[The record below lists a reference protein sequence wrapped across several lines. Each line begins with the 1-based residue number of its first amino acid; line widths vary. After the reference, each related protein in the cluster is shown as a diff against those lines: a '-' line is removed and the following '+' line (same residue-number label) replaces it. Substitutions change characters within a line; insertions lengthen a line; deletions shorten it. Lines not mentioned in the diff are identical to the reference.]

1 MIFSRGRK
9 GGREG
14 KEKGRKERERRKN
27 TQRGRDRRR
36 EKGRGIGGGREIMLF
51 LDSLKFNL
59 GGVKASVGIT
69 CHLNG
74 PMKRLLL
81 RLTLYCLQLLLSPLL
96 MVRV

>member
-1 MIFSRGRK
+1 
-9 GGREG
+9 
-14 KEKGRKERERRKN
+14 
-27 TQRGRDRRR
+27 
-36 EKGRGIGGGREIMLF
+36 MLF

-81 RLTLYCLQLLLSPLL
+81 RLTLYCLQLLFSLL
-96 MVRV
+96 FLFAMVQNIESIALCLLTFFPINR

>member
-1 MIFSRGRK
+1 
-9 GGREG
+9 
-14 KEKGRKERERRKN
+14 
-27 TQRGRDRRR
+27 
-36 EKGRGIGGGREIMLF
+36 MLF

-81 RLTLYCLQLLLSPLL
+81 RLMLYCLQLLFFPSVP
-96 MVRV
+96 V

>member
-1 MIFSRGRK
+1 
-9 GGREG
+9 
-14 KEKGRKERERRKN
+14 
-27 TQRGRDRRR
+27 
-36 EKGRGIGGGREIMLF
+36 MLF

-81 RLTLYCLQLLLSPLL
+81 RLTLYCLQLLFFPSVPVCNGAEYRVYRLMSFNILSH
-96 MVRV
+96 

>member
-1 MIFSRGRK
+1 
-9 GGREG
+9 
-14 KEKGRKERERRKN
+14 
-27 TQRGRDRRR
+27 
-36 EKGRGIGGGREIMLF
+36 MLF

-81 RLTLYCLQLLLSPLL
+81 RLTLYCLQLLFSLLFLFEMVQNIESITLCLLTFFPLIGECCQL
-96 MVRV
+96 QH

>member
-1 MIFSRGRK
+1 
-9 GGREG
+9 
-14 KEKGRKERERRKN
+14 
-27 TQRGRDRRR
+27 
-36 EKGRGIGGGREIMLF
+36 MLF

-81 RLTLYCLQLLLSPLL
+81 RLTLYCLQLLFSLLFLFEMVQNRVYRLMSFNILSH
-96 MVRV
+96 